1 MEELLKKLDVLEK
14 RVEVLTT
21 IVKELVPDNV
31 PNKDGIP
38 IGTRIYGDANEVG
51 KIELEVLPK
60 SYMVKKIAAETIA
73 GGRRFKSLSAAAEAF
88 SQIKR
93 KSGWIFWHDKNG
105 KTLKEAYKG

>member
-1 MEELLKKLDVLEK
+1 MSKIEDDIKTLQQQ
-14 RVEVLTT
+14 VETLTT
-21 IVKELVPDNV
+21 IVKGLIPENT

-38 IGTRIYGDANEVG
+38 IGSKIFGEVDEVG
-51 KIELEVLPK
+51 EIELEVLK
-60 SYMVKKIAAETIA
+60 KGYVVKKINTQDIIQ
-73 GGRRFKSLSAAAEAF
+73 GKKFKSLSAAAEAF